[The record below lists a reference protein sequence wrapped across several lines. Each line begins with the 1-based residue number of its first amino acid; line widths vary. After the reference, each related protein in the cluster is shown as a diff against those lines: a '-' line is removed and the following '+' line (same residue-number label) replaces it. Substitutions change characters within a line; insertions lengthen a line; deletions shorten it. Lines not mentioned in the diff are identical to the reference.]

1 MPAGKIIITHQ
12 FRGPDNSGNGGYTC
26 GRLASYINGP
36 AEVTLKLP
44 PPLNQA
50 LDVVQDPNG
59 GAALMKGEQT
69 IATAVPASIHLTI
82 PDPPSYETA
91 LQAAGQHSMMEVHTY
106 PGCFVCGPARKKADG
121 LCIFAGRVENQDY
134 VAAPWIPEQCFA
146 DESGVIRD
154 EIVWA
159 ALDCPGAWAI
169 LARKLRPILL
179 GRMAVEIMKPVKAGQ
194 VLVVTGW
201 QIAEE
206 GRKIETGTALYDEN
220 SDLCAKGR
228 SIWIELK

>member
-1 MPAGKIIITHQ
+1 MNSQIIITQQ
-12 FRGPDNSGNGGYTC
+12 FCGPHNSGNGGYTC

-36 AEVTLKLP
+36 AEVTLKIP

-50 LDVVQDPNG
+50 LDVVQDPSG
-59 GAALMKGEQT
+59 GVALMNAEQT
-69 IATAVPASIHLTI
+69 IATAVPTSISFMV

-91 LQAAGQHSMMEVHTY
+91 VKAAGQHPMMDTHIY
-106 PGCFVCGPARKKADG
+106 PCCFVCGPARKIADG
-121 LCIFAGRVENQDY
+121 LRIFAGRVENQDY
-134 VAAPWIPEQCFA
+134 VAAPWIPEKCFA

-179 GRMAVEIMKPVKAGQ
+179 GRLAVEIIKPVKAGQ
-194 VLVVTGW
+194 VLIVTGW

-206 GRKIETGTALYDEN
+206 GRKIQTGTALFDETN
-220 SDLCAKGR
+220 NLCAKGQAV
-228 SIWIELK
+228 WIELK

>member
-1 MPAGKIIITHQ
+1 MSAGNIIITHQ

-26 GRLASYINGP
+26 GKLASYINGP

-44 PPLNQA
+44 PPLNQP
-50 LDVVQDPNG
+50 LEVVQDPSG
-59 GAALMKGEQT
+59 GVALMKGEQT
-69 IATAVPASIHLTI
+69 IATAVPASIHLTV
-82 PDPPSYETA
+82 PGPPSYETA
-91 LQAAGQHSMMEVHTY
+91 VKAAGQHAMMEAHAY

-121 LCIFAGRVENQDY
+121 LCIFAGRVKNQDY
-134 VAAPWIPEQCFA
+134 VAAPWIPEKCFA

-169 LARKLRPILL
+169 LDKQLRMILL
-179 GRMAVEIMKPVKAGQ
+179 GRMAVEIIKPVKAGQ
-194 VLVVTGW
+194 ELVVIGW

-206 GRKIETGTALYDEN
+206 GRKIQAGTALFDE
-220 SDLCAKGR
+220 SRDLCAKGQ
-228 SIWIELK
+228 STWIELK

>member
-1 MPAGKIIITHQ
+1 MNSQITITPQ

-50 LDVVQDPNG
+50 LDVVQEPSG
-59 GAALMKGEQT
+59 GVALMNGEQT
-69 IATAVPASIHLTI
+69 IATAVPASVNLMV

-91 LQAAGQHSMMEVHTY
+91 IEAAGQHSMMDAHIY

-146 DESGVIRD
+146 DDSGVIRD
-154 EIVWA
+154 EIVWS

-169 LARKLRPILL
+169 LAKKLKTILL
-179 GRMAVEIMKPVKAGQ
+179 GRMAVEIIKPVKAGQ
-194 VLVVTGW
+194 ILVVTGW

-206 GRKIETGTALYDEN
+206 GRKIETGTALFDE
-220 SDLCAKGR
+220 SGELCAKGR

>member
-1 MPAGKIIITHQ
+1 MNSQIIITQQ
-12 FRGPDNSGNGGYTC
+12 FCGPDNSGNGGYTC

-50 LDVVQDPNG
+50 LDVARNPSG
-59 GAALMKGEQT
+59 GVALMNGEQT
-69 IATAVPASIHLTI
+69 IATAVTASINLMA

-91 LQAAGQHSMMEVHTY
+91 IKAAGQHPMMDAHVY
-106 PGCFVCGPARKKADG
+106 PGCFVCGPARKIADG
-121 LCIFAGRVENQDY
+121 LRIFAGRVENQDY
-134 VAAPWIPEQCFA
+134 VATPWIPEKCFA
-146 DESGVIRD
+146 NESGVIRN

-169 LARKLRPILL
+169 LDRRLRLILL
-179 GRMAVEIMKPVKAGQ
+179 GRMAVEIIKPVKAGQ

-206 GRKIETGTALYDEN
+206 GRKIHTGTALFDEN
-220 SDLCAKGR
+220 NDLCAKGQA
-228 SIWIELK
+228 IWIELK